1 MPYQKC
7 TTFGILS
14 LKIHYFEFGSCGF
27 MLTWDHAILIE
38 IHLWEINPGHARLQG
53 LRTTHDDFIPS
64 SILLL
69 APRIKIPRWNTVW
82 KADFIT
88 IVKGTEYVRFFEHT
102 VFFVLLFAIAPS
114 SSVLFQS
121 LQFPNTDWV
130 IHWIMEVVW
139 KHCQSRI
146 LELTSCC
153 SFFFNYTLEDRR
165 NDTKEYWRS
174 ESLFCFVFLFFVFFN
189 F

>member
-1 MPYQKC
+1 M
-7 TTFGILS
+7 S
-14 LKIHYFEFGSCGF
+14 LLLNGCDLCPQPEYYSPFSSSLLNES
-27 MLTWDHAILIE
+27 LRD
-38 IHLWEINPGHARLQG
+38 G

-121 LQFPNTDWV
+121 LQFPNTD
-130 IHWIMEVVW
+130 
-139 KHCQSRI
+139 
-146 LELTSCC
+146 
-153 SFFFNYTLEDRR
+153 
-165 NDTKEYWRS
+165 
-174 ESLFCFVFLFFVFFN
+174 
-189 F
+189 

>member
-1 MPYQKC
+1 MAKEGGVSLGLRVSVKRFCEIYPGGVSHYGVYREESTLWFSYC
-7 TTFGILS
+7 TTFKS
-14 LKIHYFEFGSCGF
+14 MKA
-27 MLTWDHAILIE
+27 MLGE
-38 IHLWEINPGHARLQG
+38 G

-121 LQFPNTDWV
+121 LQFPNTD
-130 IHWIMEVVW
+130 
-139 KHCQSRI
+139 
-146 LELTSCC
+146 
-153 SFFFNYTLEDRR
+153 
-165 NDTKEYWRS
+165 
-174 ESLFCFVFLFFVFFN
+174 
-189 F
+189 